1 MVYNLVVY
9 SKYSPN
15 LQFYYLNKIQN
26 KDEKE
31 HRPSAFYPEVG
42 NVGKDMESNIPLSPL
57 P

>member
-9 SKYSPN
+9 SKHSSN

-31 HRPSAFYPEVG
+31 HRPSAPYPEVG
-42 NVGKDMESNIPLSPL
+42 NVGKDIESDIPLSLQP
-57 P
+57 